1 MPAKGKKGA
10 KGKGKEKDA
19 GAGETAQD
27 VLQRRITEAQV
38 DVRLHLAREGSS
50 RRRGAD
56 HSRLQTVA
64 LRHLTHRL
72 SSFTRLASAYISHRS
87 SETHTALARHTQQ
100 GLVGSTGETEGA
112 KGAGDAG
119 GSGGSGLAAATQ
131 ASVDAEGA
139 ALDPRDLLRAIS
151 ATDAR

>member
-10 KGKGKEKDA
+10 KGKGKEKDT
-19 GAGETAQD
+19 GAAETAQD
-27 VLQRRITEAQV
+27 VLQRRITKAQV
-38 DVRLHLAREGSS
+38 DVRTQLDRSPD
-50 RRRGAD
+50 RKAD
-56 HSRLQTVA
+56 LSTNPQTVA

-72 SSFTRLASAYISHRS
+72 SSFTRLASSYIAHRS

-100 GLVGSTGETEGA
+100 GLLGSTGETEGA
-112 KGAGDAG
+112 KGAGEAG

-131 ASVDAEGA
+131 ATVGAEGA
-139 ALDPRDLLRAIS
+139 VLDPRDLLRAIS